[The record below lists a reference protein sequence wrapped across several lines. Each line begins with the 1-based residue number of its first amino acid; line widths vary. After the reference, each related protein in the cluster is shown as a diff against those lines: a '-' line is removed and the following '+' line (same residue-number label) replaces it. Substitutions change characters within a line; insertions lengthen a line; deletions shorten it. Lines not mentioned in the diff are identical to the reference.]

1 MTRNLRCLV
10 GLIVLLGVAPLVA
23 VLWPAAAT
31 DETRGCMSVLGFGAG
46 NVVPDLTNLFVGAGV
61 GLVGIGF
68 LVSCFFGREGEDEP
82 EVPLG

>member
-1 MTRNLRCLV
+1 M
-10 GLIVLLGVAPLVA
+10 ILLGVAPLVA
-23 VLWPAAAT
+23 LLWPAAAPT
-31 DETRGCMSVLGFGAG
+31 DETRGCMGVLGFGAG
-46 NVVPDLTNLFVGAGV
+46 NVVPDLTNLFVAVGV